1 MQKVVRDMKLTE
13 ILRDIIKEELVGDDL
28 YFYHVTSKSAIS
40 SIIKNGLRPAERTM
54 EGKGVYG
61 FIDADRA
68 MGYARKDAKDNE
80 IAIATFRI
88 NGFYTKR
95 LLYFDLDLAKQVF
108 GSENYHLKNQLERYF
123 KTSDKGGIENLVDR
137 YNYYYGANK
146 SVESYIQELDE
157 LEKKDRRYI
166 SREMLFGILDNENN
180 SLNVVY
186 EGEYGMQIRLNSLH
200 YIDKMISY
208 KVITNWYAK
217 ETSTHYP
224 SILDDIPETEEFEPL
239 RNFFNDNPTYLD
251 QKPEYTIK
259 KLKDLQFAVR
269 SNKDY
274 EYYDQLINLLDKV
287 K

>member
-1 MQKVVRDMKLTE
+1 MKLVE
-13 ILRDIIKEELVGDDL
+13 ILKDIIKEELVGDDL

-40 SIIKNGLRPAERTM
+40 SIIKNGLRTAERTM

-80 IAIATFRI
+80 IAIATFRV
-88 NGFYTKR
+88 NGSYAKR

-200 YIDKMISY
+200 YIEKMVSY
-208 KVITNWYAK
+208 KVITNWYGK

-239 RNFFNDNPTYLD
+239 RSFFNDNPKYLD
-251 QKPEYTIK
+251 EKPEKTIN
-259 KLKDLQFAVR
+259 KLKDLQLSVR
-269 SNKDY
+269 NNKDY
-274 EYYDQLINLLDKV
+274 DYYDQLINLLNKI